1 MALQTARYL
10 VASYDKLLKKEVY
23 SEKDKNDIDNNKE
36 VYSEKDKNDID
47 NKKEVYSEKDKND
60 IDNRKEVSRVEEEG
74 DERMSIEL
82 RKREI
87 KEGL

>member
-10 VASYDKLLKKEVY
+10 VASYDKLL
-23 SEKDKNDIDNNKE
+23 
-36 VYSEKDKNDID
+36 
-47 NKKEVYSEKDKND
+47 KKEVYSEKDKND